1 MIVSSVTLEDAGI
14 YKCRVDFKQS
24 PTMTTSIELKIIEEP
39 ESPTIMDSEGS
50 AVMGTVG
57 PFRLKQPLIL
67 VCLQLKQISQ
77 IDSFFNHAKILR
89 LILFWFMFF
98 VQVVNLK
105 YKLKQIQYHF
115 HNLYKIRRSAK
126 NTPCQIVA

>member
-67 VCLQLKQISQ
+67 VCLLYSC
-77 IDSFFNHAKILR
+77 AKIFWLR
-89 LILFWFMFF
+89 F
-98 VQVVNLK
+98 
-105 YKLKQIQYHF
+105 
-115 HNLYKIRRSAK
+115 KIRLVFNLQTTISF
-126 NTPCQIVA
+126 